1 MDKVTE
7 VIIAKYEEGLS
18 IANIGKVVGLSY
30 SVVRKRLLRNNVEL
44 RAAKPYSKLGNPRY
58 FENIDTPNKAYFLGL
73 LIADGNI
80 GVDERKGDGKHSI
93 SYYLRLTLKSE
104 DKYILDKLNQEL
116 NGTGKIYEPKK
127 RNEASLAYSSKEL
140 FDDLGKYGIVPNK
153 TFSAYVPA
161 IDKEL
166 MPHLIR
172 GIFDGD
178 GTVFTRVDTSKKHG
192 IRLEFGFAGTELLC
206 TQAKQYLRDVIDI
219 SDNKVLVRKDRNIS
233 SLMFSKMKDIR
244 AFYKLI
250 YDDADTFLSRKRK
263 KFDDFLSLHVDTE
276 VTA

>member
-1 MDKVTE
+1 
-7 VIIAKYEEGLS
+7 
-18 IANIGKVVGLSY
+18 
-30 SVVRKRLLRNNVEL
+30 
-44 RAAKPYSKLGNPRY
+44 
-58 FENIDTPNKAYFLGL
+58 
-73 LIADGNI
+73 
-80 GVDERKGDGKHSI
+80 
-93 SYYLRLTLKSE
+93 LKSE

-178 GTVFTRVDTSKKHG
+178 GTV
-192 IRLEFGFAGTELLC
+192 
-206 TQAKQYLRDVIDI
+206 
-219 SDNKVLVRKDRNIS
+219 
-233 SLMFSKMKDIR
+233 
-244 AFYKLI
+244 
-250 YDDADTFLSRKRK
+250 
-263 KFDDFLSLHVDTE
+263 
-276 VTA
+276 